1 MSNGSAAQQKF
12 AVEFCH
18 AIDGGEIPG
27 ILLSRAIFE
36 VRCSY
41 VDSNLL
47 TVNRIERAMYGVSAR
62 SVAIR
67 FVVAT
72 AASATVC
79 AYCSSLGAPPPRL
92 VSAEIVD
99 TAAIT
104 SSPSTIGIA
113 DSGLYGESVADIDT
127 TLDTLQSLGVQ
138 NIRIFV
144 PWGLVEPAQGSYDWS
159 AIDAVVDAAAAR
171 NMGVMAEING
181 TPTWAST
188 TTGLFPGSGTPNAS
202 DFASFASTVATRY
215 GADISAYEIWN
226 EPNSAEF
233 YDPIDPA
240 TYTALLKA
248 AYPAIKA
255 ANPNAAVV
263 AGAVGSVISFGN
275 VTMDPVTFVQ
285 DMFADGAKGYFD
297 ALSFHPYQETL
308 EFSQGAAVPNSPLSQ
323 LNAIEQLL
331 IANGDANDKVW
342 ISEYGLP
349 TSDVSQQTQATFIQ
363 NLIDTW
369 QTISYAGPVFIYTA
383 ADTDS
388 ASTNPN
394 DTYGI
399 YESDW
404 TPKLAA
410 AVIQQEIAKYASAN
424 TNPLAVLG
432 QQIAN
437 ALATAAASVAQTL
450 GQQIANALAQAIAN
464 ALASLGTTTPAA
476 TPAVTM
482 KTALTLTAAKASPLA
497 AAKPKLAKLIK
508 FKDRTKPAA
517 DATATSTS
525 SATRASSDTS
535 KSGDKTNPD
544 AKPRHDHQARD
555 DVERRP
561 GAQHGSRL
569 PK

>member
-1 MSNGSAAQQKF
+1 
-12 AVEFCH
+12 
-18 AIDGGEIPG
+18 
-27 ILLSRAIFE
+27 
-36 VRCSY
+36 
-41 VDSNLL
+41 
-47 TVNRIERAMYGVSAR
+47 MYGVSAR

-67 FVVAT
+67 FVIAT

-79 AYCSSLGAPPPRL
+79 AYCSSLGTPPPRL

-113 DSGLYGESVADIDT
+113 DSALYGESAADIDT
-127 TLDTLQSLGVQ
+127 TLNTLQSLGVQ

-144 PWGLVEPAQGSYDWS
+144 PWGLVEPLQGTYDWS
-159 AIDAVVDAAAAR
+159 YIDAVVDAAAAR

-215 GADISAYEIWN
+215 GNDISAYEIWN
-226 EPNSAEF
+226 EPNSVEF
-233 YDPIDPA
+233 SDPIDPA
-240 TYTALLKA
+240 SYTALLKA

-255 ANPNAAVV
+255 ANPNATVV

-275 VTMDPVTFVQ
+275 VTLDPVTFVQ
-285 DMFADGAKGYFD
+285 DMFADGAQGYFD

-308 EFSQGAAVPNSPLSQ
+308 ELSQGAGVPNSPLTQ

-331 IANGDANDKVW
+331 IANGDASDKVW

-369 QTISYAGPVFIYTA
+369 QTLSYAGPVFIYTA
-383 ADTDS
+383 QDTDS

-410 AVIQQEIAKYASAN
+410 AVIQQEIAKYAN
-424 TNPLAVLG
+424 TNPLAVLA

-437 ALATAAASVAQTL
+437 AFATAVSSVAQTL
-450 GQQIANALAQAIAN
+450 GQQIAAALVQAIAN

-476 TPAVTM
+476 TPAVTT
-482 KTALTLTAAKASPLA
+482 KTAMTLTAAKAGPPVA
-497 AAKPKLAKLIK
+497 ATSDATAADSSTTSKDATAKPKLAKLMK
-508 FKDRTKPAA
+508 FKAGTEPAA
-517 DATATSTS
+517 ASKPSAST
-525 SATRASSDTS
+525 ASSDAPKSGDTS
-535 KSGDKTNPD
+535 TSGDKTNHD
-544 AKPRHDHQARD
+544 AKPRHDHQGHADADRD
-555 DVERRP
+555 TGHGAAERGQSLRLHP
-561 GAQHGSRL
+561 GS
-569 PK
+569 